1 MALGTLRMLCDYVQ
15 NKRTFL
21 PRCFISKHFFFT
33 FGAFSSTPYRIKMA
47 KTKPNV
53 YVCCV
58 RSEGDYIFQMMV
70 SVFGFTHAE
79 TEHKFFFFGW
89 HFPREIS
96 DCFYANKPFSLR
108 DTYVSPIYSARFR
121 IMCTMY
127 MLVAIVICSIFCSR
141 FVPRAYDVFIY
152 QRIHKIRHWTIVAFD
167 KPQIST

>member
-21 PRCFISKHFFFT
+21 PRCFISKQL
-33 FGAFSSTPYRIKMA
+33 FSLLVLFLLLRIVSRWQKRNPMSMCV
-47 KTKPNV
+47 V
-53 YVCCV
+53 YAARV
-58 RSEGDYIFQMMV
+58 IFQMMV

-108 DTYVSPIYSARFR
+108 NTYVSPIYSARFR